1 MKKFIFLYK
10 GYVTPTPEIGQAWM
24 EWFSSVGDRMVD
36 SGNPMSGGVE
46 VAPEGV
52 TPLEL
57 GLESFTGYS
66 IVNVESMDEAV
77 ELAKTNPMITSVM
90 VYDLARM

>member
-24 EWFSSVGDRMVD
+24 EWFSSVGARMVD
-36 SGNPMSGGVE
+36 SGNPMSSGVE
-46 VAPEGV
+46 VTPDGV

-66 IVNVESMDEAV
+66 IVNADSIDAAA
-77 ELAKTNPMITSVM
+77 ELAKTNPMITSVV
-90 VYDLARM
+90 VYELARM

>member
-1 MKKFIFLYK
+1 
-10 GYVTPTPEIGQAWM
+10 
-24 EWFSSVGDRMVD
+24 MVD
-36 SGNPMSGGVE
+36 SGNPMSAGVE
-46 VAPEGV
+46 VTPAGV

-77 ELAKTNPMITSVM
+77 ELAKTNPMITSVV